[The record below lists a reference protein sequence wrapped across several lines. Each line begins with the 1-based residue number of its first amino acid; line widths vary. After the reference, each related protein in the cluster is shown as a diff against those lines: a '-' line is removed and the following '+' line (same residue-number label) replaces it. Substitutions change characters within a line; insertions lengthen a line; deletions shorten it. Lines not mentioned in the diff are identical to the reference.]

1 MSNLLLMSYEDQK
14 WKLALPTVPAYNF
27 DKKTLDDFLHG
38 DAKVPLVLDI
48 NLTGGCSSECIYC
61 FTESGSTERFYSV
74 LDFPGIPKLDDKHL
88 EDVIRQ
94 FGALGGKTVFLCSEG
109 EPLLNPSRV
118 IKLINAADENGI
130 SVLLSTNVL
139 HLTPD
144 LVRQLHAKE
153 VSMML
158 KLESLDPGKNS
169 RTLNPK
175 IPLKYGTL
183 NGAQIPQPIID
194 SFQIYGTD
202 SNMLGL
208 SSIIIKPNLADV
220 VDVREFAYKHG
231 NIHFAKHLYVGG
243 RAIVNRE
250 KLALTDDEKIEVN
263 KRIRRLD
270 DANGIIYPNGNYLA
284 DNYSFDVRRFLNNA
298 VDSHGFPL
306 RMASDVRGGVF
317 LSSDIV
323 KPSFGFGN
331 LVTVS
336 MLDGTGRV
344 DLSAYF
350 SRIREIVHRYQK

>member
-1 MSNLLLMSYEDQK
+1 MSNLLLMSYDGPR
-14 WKLALPTVPAYNF
+14 WKFALPTVPAYNF
-27 DKKTLDDFLHG
+27 DKQTLDDFLHG
-38 DAKVPLVLDI
+38 DAKSPLVLDI
-48 NLTGGCSSECIYC
+48 NLAGGCSSECIYC
-61 FTESGSTERFYSV
+61 FTESGRTERFYSIF
-74 LDFPGIPKLDDKHL
+74 DSPGVPKLNGKHL

-94 FGALGGKTVFLCSEG
+94 FGALGGKTIFLCSEG

-118 IKLINAADENGI
+118 MKLIDVADEKGI
-130 SVLLSTNVL
+130 RVLLSTNVL
-139 HLTPD
+139 HLTPN
-144 LVRQLHAKE
+144 LVRQLHAKS
-153 VSMML
+153 VNMML
-158 KLESLDPGKNS
+158 KLESLDPEKNS
-169 RTLNPK
+169 QTLNPK
-175 IPLKYGTL
+175 ISLKYGTL
-183 NGAQIPQPIID
+183 NGAQIPRPIID

-231 NIHFAKHLYVGG
+231 NIHFAKHLYIGG
-243 RAIVNRE
+243 RAIVNRN
-250 KLALTDDEKIEVN
+250 KLALTDDERRGVN
-263 KRIRRLD
+263 ERIQRLD
-270 DANGIIYPNGNYLA
+270 NANGVVYPNGNVLA

-331 LVTVS
+331 LITVS
-336 MLDGTGRV
+336 MLDGTGKV

-350 SRIREIVHRYQK
+350 SRIREIVYHYQK